1 MVYTA
6 NGRMN
11 IKEIRRGNAL
21 LLAESVGGKAKL
33 ARKMGWTT
41 SRVSQI
47 IGANANRNIGDQA
60 AADLEDAFGK
70 ERGWLDQLHNQS
82 AESVTLPGNE
92 ELLLDAMRAIRAEIR
107 ALGLQMDEEDMD
119 ELVCRATINLY
130 RYTLASGGKELLPAN
145 IAILSLIPGK

>member
-11 IKEIRRGNAL
+11 VKEIRRENAL
-21 LLAESVGGKAKL
+21 ALAESVGGKAKF

-47 IGANANRNIGDQA
+47 IGSNANRNIGDQA
-60 AADLEDAFGK
+60 AKDIENAFGK
-70 ERGWLDQLHNQS
+70 GRGWLDQLHTQEVENPD
-82 AESVTLPGNE
+82 LPGNDA
-92 ELLLDAMRAIRAEIR
+92 LLLDAMRAVKKEIR
-107 ALGLQMDEEDMD
+107 QLGLHLDEDDMD
-119 ELVCRATINLY
+119 ELICRATINLY

-145 IAILSLIPGK
+145 IAILSLLPGK